1 MGREYNG
8 DITGK
13 FWFGVQSSND
23 ATFFHIMGTD
33 AEEYETVWDCCGSL
47 CEEGDEK
54 CPTCTGEDGDEEP
67 SSEKRPS
74 ESEVNYHFKNDEEQ
88 MKKLDEDL
96 NKLCRAI
103 GFKKED
109 LERFRELAKK
119 ADEKPYWSDEHKALC
134 EAICNEGQESLTDE
148 MKELL
153 DDIQEHFHANES
165 EYLSAFNENQARFH
179 LGLQIEAVLKR
190 QDTCTLWCEC

>member
-8 DITGK
+8 DIQGK

-47 CEEGDEK
+47 CEEGDDK
-54 CPTCTGEDGDEEP
+54 CPNCDGEEASE
-67 SSEKRPS
+67 EKRDS
-74 ESEVNYHFKNDEEQ
+74 ESEVNYSFKNDEDQ

-96 NKLCRAI
+96 LMLALAV
-103 GFKKED
+103 GFSQED

-119 ADEKPYWSDEHKALC
+119 AADKGLSTPELKELC
-134 EAICNEGQESLTDE
+134 EAVAEDKELTDD
-148 MKELL
+148 MKELI
-153 DDIQEHFHANES
+153 DEIEEHSFKEH
-165 EYLSAFNENQARFH
+165 EYKRAKETLQARFL
-179 LGLQIEAVLKR
+179 LGLRIEEVLKR
-190 QDTCTLWCEC
+190 QDTCTFWCEC